1 MAKGD
6 FNRKQRARF
15 VDAMA
20 SGASVTDSAKIAG
33 YSRKHAHR
41 LKVTLADEIALRR
54 QEMAPGLEAE
64 AHEIVSEVVGVLREI
79 LNDKTHKDRLGAG
92 KSLLNLFCP
101 KLRNNAAQALGV
113 DAEAPSAAAPVKPL
127 TSEEVAKRLKLG

>member
-1 MAKGD
+1 MPKGD
-6 FNRKQRARF
+6 FNRKQRSQL
-15 VDAMA
+15 VDALA
-20 SGASVTDSAKIAG
+20 SGASVTDAAKISG
-33 YSRKHAHR
+33 YSRKHAHK

-64 AHEIVSEVVGVLREI
+64 AHEIVGDVVKVLRGI
-79 LNDKTHKDRLGAG
+79 LETGQDKDKIAAG

-101 KLRNNAAQALGV
+101 KLRNNAAKALGI
-113 DAEAPSAAAPVKPL
+113 DAEKPSAAAPVKPL